1 MTRELPFFRSPLF
14 KLEVGS
20 IEATITD
27 NGSFFLLNL
36 LAAFH
41 KTITSS
47 KRYAIFMGT
56 SQKKELDVSST
67 EKELT
72 PDQTL
77 GLVSLSLMQK
87 LSQKDPSFSW
97 LEEDKIEKVNLKNL
111 RDRLE
116 LTQLAINTGAPLT
129 TSEVTALI
137 GAKPGKSKLE
147 RAGLLATKI
156 ARNVWKISKISQGNS
171 FYRN

>member
-1 MTRELPFFRSPLF
+1 
-14 KLEVGS
+14 
-20 IEATITD
+20 
-27 NGSFFLLNL
+27 
-36 LAAFH
+36 
-41 KTITSS
+41 
-47 KRYAIFMGT
+47 MGT
-56 SQKKELDVSST
+56 SQKKEPNVSCT

-97 LEEDKIEKVNLKNL
+97 LEEDKIEKVNLNNL

-156 ARNVWKISKISQGNS
+156 ARNVWKLSKISQGNS

>member
-1 MTRELPFFRSPLF
+1 
-14 KLEVGS
+14 
-20 IEATITD
+20 
-27 NGSFFLLNL
+27 
-36 LAAFH
+36 
-41 KTITSS
+41 
-47 KRYAIFMGT
+47 MGT
-56 SQKKELDVSST
+56 SQQKEPNSSGSKKEFS
-67 EKELT
+67 

-87 LSQKDPSFSW
+87 LYQKDSSFSW
-97 LEEDKIEKVNLKNL
+97 LEEGKSEKVNLKNL

-156 ARNVWKISKISQGNS
+156 ARNLWKLSKTSQGNS

>member
-1 MTRELPFFRSPLF
+1 
-14 KLEVGS
+14 
-20 IEATITD
+20 
-27 NGSFFLLNL
+27 
-36 LAAFH
+36 
-41 KTITSS
+41 
-47 KRYAIFMGT
+47 MGT
-56 SQKKELDVSST
+56 SQQKEPNNLESKKELS
-67 EKELT
+67 

-87 LSQKDPSFSW
+87 LYQKDSSFSW
-97 LEEDKIEKVNLKNL
+97 LEEEKSEKVNLKNL

-156 ARNVWKISKISQGNS
+156 ARNVWKLSKTSQGNS

>member
-1 MTRELPFFRSPLF
+1 
-14 KLEVGS
+14 
-20 IEATITD
+20 
-27 NGSFFLLNL
+27 
-36 LAAFH
+36 
-41 KTITSS
+41 
-47 KRYAIFMGT
+47 MGT
-56 SQKKELDVSST
+56 SQQKKPNNLESKKELS
-67 EKELT
+67 

-87 LSQKDPSFSW
+87 LYQKDSSFSW
-97 LEEDKIEKVNLKNL
+97 LEEEKSEKVNLKNL

-129 TSEVTALI
+129 TAEVTALI

-156 ARNVWKISKISQGNS
+156 ARNLWKLSKTNQGNS

>member
-1 MTRELPFFRSPLF
+1 
-14 KLEVGS
+14 
-20 IEATITD
+20 
-27 NGSFFLLNL
+27 
-36 LAAFH
+36 
-41 KTITSS
+41 
-47 KRYAIFMGT
+47 MGT
-56 SQKKELDVSST
+56 SQQKEPNNLESKKELS
-67 EKELT
+67 

-87 LSQKDPSFSW
+87 LYQKDSSFSW
-97 LEEDKIEKVNLKNL
+97 LEDGKSEKVDLKNL

-156 ARNVWKISKISQGNS
+156 ARNLWKLSKTTQGNS

>member
-1 MTRELPFFRSPLF
+1 
-14 KLEVGS
+14 
-20 IEATITD
+20 
-27 NGSFFLLNL
+27 
-36 LAAFH
+36 
-41 KTITSS
+41 
-47 KRYAIFMGT
+47 MGT
-56 SQKKELDVSST
+56 SQKKEPNVSGT
-67 EKELT
+67 DKELT
-72 PDQTL
+72 HDQTL
-77 GLVSLSLMQK
+77 GLVSLRLMQK

-129 TSEVTALI
+129 TSEVTTLI

-156 ARNVWKISKISQGNS
+156 ARNLWKLSKISQGNS

>member
-1 MTRELPFFRSPLF
+1 
-14 KLEVGS
+14 
-20 IEATITD
+20 
-27 NGSFFLLNL
+27 
-36 LAAFH
+36 
-41 KTITSS
+41 
-47 KRYAIFMGT
+47 MGT
-56 SQKKELDVSST
+56 SQQKEPNNYGT

-97 LEEDKIEKVNLKNL
+97 LEDDKSEKVNLKNL

-116 LTQLAINTGAPLT
+116 LIQLAINTGAPLT
-129 TSEVTALI
+129 SSEVAALI
-137 GAKPGKSKLE
+137 GAKPGKSRLE

-156 ARNVWKISKISQGNS
+156 SRNVWKLSKTSQGNS

>member
-1 MTRELPFFRSPLF
+1 
-14 KLEVGS
+14 
-20 IEATITD
+20 
-27 NGSFFLLNL
+27 
-36 LAAFH
+36 
-41 KTITSS
+41 
-47 KRYAIFMGT
+47 MGT
-56 SQKKELDVSST
+56 SQQKEPNNLESKKELS
-67 EKELT
+67 

-87 LSQKDPSFSW
+87 LYQKDSSFSW
-97 LEEDKIEKVNLKNL
+97 LEEGKSEKVNLKNL

-156 ARNVWKISKISQGNS
+156 ARNIWKLSKTTQGNS

>member
-1 MTRELPFFRSPLF
+1 M
-14 KLEVGS
+14 V
-20 IEATITD
+20 
-27 NGSFFLLNL
+27 
-36 LAAFH
+36 
-41 KTITSS
+41 
-47 KRYAIFMGT
+47 T
-56 SQKKELDVSST
+56 SQKKGSDFSSSDNELS
-67 EKELT
+67 

-97 LEEDKIEKVNLKNL
+97 LIDENSDKVSLKNL

-116 LTQLAINTGAPLT
+116 LTELAINTGAPLS
-129 TSEVTALI
+129 TSEITALI

-147 RAGLLATKI
+147 RGGLLAIKS
-156 ARNVWKISKISQGNS
+156 ARNVWKLSKISQGNS

>member
-1 MTRELPFFRSPLF
+1 
-14 KLEVGS
+14 
-20 IEATITD
+20 
-27 NGSFFLLNL
+27 
-36 LAAFH
+36 
-41 KTITSS
+41 
-47 KRYAIFMGT
+47 MGT
-56 SQKKELDVSST
+56 SQQKESNNSGSKKELS
-67 EKELT
+67 

-87 LSQKDPSFSW
+87 LYQKDSSFSW
-97 LEEDKIEKVNLKNL
+97 LEEEKSEKVNLKNL

-137 GAKPGKSKLE
+137 GAKPRKSKLE

-156 ARNVWKISKISQGNS
+156 ARNLWKISKTSQGNS

>member
-1 MTRELPFFRSPLF
+1 
-14 KLEVGS
+14 
-20 IEATITD
+20 
-27 NGSFFLLNL
+27 
-36 LAAFH
+36 
-41 KTITSS
+41 
-47 KRYAIFMGT
+47 MGT
-56 SQKKELDVSST
+56 SQQKESNNSGS
-67 EKELT
+67 EKELS

-87 LSQKDPSFSW
+87 LYQKDSSFSW
-97 LEEDKIEKVNLKNL
+97 LEEERSEKVNLKNL

-156 ARNVWKISKISQGNS
+156 ARNLWKISKTSQGNS